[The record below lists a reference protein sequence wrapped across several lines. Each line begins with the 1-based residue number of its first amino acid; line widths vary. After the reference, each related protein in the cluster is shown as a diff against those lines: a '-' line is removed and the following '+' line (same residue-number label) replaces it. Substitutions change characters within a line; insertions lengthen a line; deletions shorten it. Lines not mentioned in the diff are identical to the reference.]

1 MSKLLTLRRPTTISK
16 LIQELPEQ
24 AESRTL
30 ENIPQWSDTPPFGK
44 LPDRQCPVHST
55 NLSRGALGKP
65 IGRFAGN
72 HGFDTQDPL
81 LQITRVDYHLLHD
94 KHLQKFF
101 TAARKKNL
109 KFHGLIDDEGKV
121 KCSMKLLND
130 YRKFLYLQIRNNLQI
145 QLRRMDSERKDLNHW
160 HRVENY
166 LNDNEDYN
174 EKLMVRIERS
184 KNIFLDKLNRWKDA
198 LDKYHQRIKMIAVER
213 TCEKQQRLSEAHQ
226 RDLLNN
232 TRLQELLAHRKRY
245 QLILKRRLHER
256 DDLLKQRITRNK
268 RRNAELRL
276 TRRQEHF
283 RVHYMAYIRERNEAR
298 EMLEHWLNETEM
310 KVFERKEM
318 YRRQHMKLEE
328 EMVRRK
334 TGNLTRRYQRRSKKA
349 LMQALLHEYKK
360 PTSDSTTSV
369 AKQAI
374 ERAINAAYTIHATL
388 SHTIGSSMIIETAS
402 QFISDL
408 QENPGEPLPLD
419 KQTVGYVVDRLNE
432 QMELV
437 LQETVKQALKLIE
450 QVVSRKLER
459 IDGINHFRS
468 SLSNKSCNEQ
478 ETTCST
484 RVRNAHS
491 RVSLGPV
498 SILEEYE
505 TDSLSFKKCKNRPPT
520 PVTSVA
526 SMVKCTMLQTEE
538 ERSSTAR
545 LEISPESAIHLD
557 QRIHSEDYPLIH
569 IMYSQRR
576 CLESNLI
583 KYRKIVHTFVEQRIC
598 GCVSDL
604 ARFAVADK
612 VPTEVEKDKLLH
624 RTATALLKFPESAQ
638 DYASALLAS
647 VEYLSVVAMQKI
659 CKILNET

>member
-55 NLSRGALGKP
+55 NLSRGTLGQP
-65 IGRFAGN
+65 IGRFAGS
-72 HGFDTQDPL
+72 HGFDRQDPM
-81 LQITRVDYHLLHD
+81 LQIARVDYHLLHD
-94 KHLQKFF
+94 KHLLKFF
-101 TAARKKNL
+101 TPARKKDN
-109 KFHGLIDDEGKV
+109 
-121 KCSMKLLND
+121 
-130 YRKFLYLQIRNNLQI
+130 
-145 QLRRMDSERKDLNHW
+145 ERKDVHHW

-166 LNDNEDYN
+166 LNENEDYN

-198 LDKYHQRIKMIAVER
+198 LEKYHQRTKIITTER
-213 TCEKQQRLSEAHQ
+213 NCEKQQRISEGHR

-232 TRLQELLAHRKRY
+232 IRLQELLANRRRH
-245 QLILKRRLHER
+245 QLILKRRLRER
-256 DDLLKQRITRNK
+256 DDLLKQRIITNK

-298 EMLEHWLNETEM
+298 EMLEHWLTETEM
-310 KVFERKEM
+310 KILERKEM
-318 YRRQHMKLEE
+318 YRRQHTKLEE

-360 PTSDSTTSV
+360 PTSDSTASE
-369 AKQAI
+369 AKQTI

-388 SHTIGSSMIIETAS
+388 SHTTSSMMIIDTAR
-402 QFISDL
+402 QFIADL
-408 QENPGEPLPLD
+408 QDNPIEPLPLD
-419 KQTVGYVVDRLNE
+419 KQTVRYVVDRLHE
-432 QMELV
+432 QMELI

-459 IDGINHFRS
+459 IDGLYHFRS
-468 SLSNKSCNEQ
+468 SLSYKSCDEQ
-478 ETTCST
+478 ETTCS
-484 RVRNAHS
+484 RRLRKILS

-505 TDSLSFKKCKNRPPT
+505 TDSFSFKKCKNRPPT
-520 PVTSVA
+520 PVTSVT
-526 SMVKCTMLQTEE
+526 SMVKCTMLQTEQ
-538 ERSSTAR
+538 ERSSTTR
-545 LEISPESAIHLD
+545 LEMSPESAIS

-576 CLESNLI
+576 YLENNLL
-583 KYRKIVHTFVEQRIC
+583 KYRMIVQLFIEQRILT
-598 GCVSDL
+598 CVPDL
-604 ARFAVADK
+604 ARFAVAKK
-612 VPTEVEKDKLLH
+612 VPPGFDKDKLLH
-624 RTATALLKFPESAQ
+624 RTATAILKFPESAQ

-647 VEYLSVVAMQKI
+647 VEHLSIVAMQEI
-659 CKILNET
+659 YKILNET